1 MIKNLSSKQEILL
14 ILKELFNHNID
25 ICISI
30 LKLKS
35 KIENKENLD
44 YHKIRYEKIAKEHY
58 YLHKNHIGK
67 FSYIHN
73 NELYVLK
80 NDFKL
85 DYYNYTGISYQII
98 ELIHQLIKLKN
109 DIYIRHAQ
117 GYKYWLKHD
126 DKLYTL
132 LAKKIK
138 DSMNLINQY
147 I

>member
-1 MIKNLSSKQEILL
+1 MIKNLSSNGEILL
-14 ILKELFNHNID
+14 LLKELLNHNID

-35 KIENKENLD
+35 KIEIKENLN

-58 YLHKNHIGK
+58 YLHKNHTGK

-80 NDFKL
+80 NDFKIV
-85 DYYNYTGISYQII
+85 YYNYTGISYQII

-109 DIYIRHAQ
+109 DKYITRYE
-117 GYKYWLKHD
+117 GYKYWLKND

-132 LAKKIK
+132 LAKKIT
-138 DSMNLINQY
+138 DSMNMIKINK
-147 I
+147 

>member
-14 ILKELFNHNID
+14 LLKELLNHNID

-44 YHKIRYEKIAKEHY
+44 YHKMRYEKIAKEHY
-58 YLHKNHIGK
+58 YLHKNHMGR
-67 FSYIHN
+67 FSYVHD

-98 ELIHQLIKLKN
+98 ELIHELIKLKN
-109 DIYIRHAQ
+109 DKYITRHE
-117 GYKYWLKHD
+117 GYKYWLKND

-132 LAKKIK
+132 LAKKIT
-138 DSMNLINQY
+138 DSMNMIKINK
-147 I
+147 